1 MDSEAEHVP
10 WLGYGL
16 VWTIG
21 SIVFSLLWWGILL
34 MISSPTRGGGLLLFV
49 GGVTNAVVV
58 GLFLFYVLSDL
69 LIVSVDDEVLTG

>member
-21 SIVFSLLWWGILL
+21 SMVFSLLWWVILL
-34 MISSPTRGGGLLLFV
+34 MISSPTGGGGLLLV
-49 GGVTNAVVV
+49 GGVINALVV

-69 LIVSVDDEVLTG
+69 LIVSVDDDVLTG